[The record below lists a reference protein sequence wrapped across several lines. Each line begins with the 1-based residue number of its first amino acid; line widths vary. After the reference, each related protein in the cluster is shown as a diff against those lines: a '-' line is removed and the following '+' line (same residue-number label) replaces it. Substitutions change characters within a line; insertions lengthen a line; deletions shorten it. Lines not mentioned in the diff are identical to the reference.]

1 MAENMKPF
9 QYFNSYLFLLYTVT
23 VLLNNKINLV
33 TNLISLIREESAS
46 QNIESDYTIISTAP
60 PSQLA
65 PTAGPKKAA
74 CNMCGADF
82 PSKTKLFNHL
92 QETGHSIKKEFV
104 PKPAQKPTGNKKGK
118 KGRRR

>member
-1 MAENMKPF
+1 MAKRMKPC
-9 QYFNSYLFLLYTVT
+9 QYFSSYLFLLYTVT
-23 VLLNNKINLV
+23 VLLNNKINL

-60 PSQLA
+60 PAQLA